1 MNYSRHGRYLA
12 VEYQAYK
19 LMKKR
24 CYNQRDP
31 HYKYYGGRGI
41 TVCPRWLVGEDG
53 KTGAECFLDDMGL
66 RPPGLTLQRI
76 DREGNYCP
84 ENCRWAPLTRP
95 RKRFVV
101 LNGKTLPLAQVA
113 EIVGLKLQTL
123 VSRLRSGM
131 VLEEA
136 IARAPTPRRTRGVS
150 KTSLKSKGV

>member
-1 MNYSRHGRYLA
+1 MNYSRHGRYLT

-24 CYNQRDP
+24 CYNQGDP

-41 TVCPRWLVGEDG
+41 IVCPRWLLGEDG
-53 KTGAECFLDDMGL
+53 KTGAECFLGDMGP

-84 ENCRWAPLTRP
+84 ENCRWAPISRP

-101 LNGKTLPLAQVA
+101 LNGETVPLAQVA
-113 EIVGLKLQTL
+113 ERVGLNLQTL

-131 VLEEA
+131 LLDEA
-136 IARAPTPRRTRGVS
+136 IARAPSPRRTRGVR
-150 KTSLKSKGV
+150 KAP

>member
-1 MNYSRHGRYLA
+1 MKYSKHERYLA

-41 TVCPRWLVGEDG
+41 TVCPRWLVGEDD
-53 KTGAECFLDDMGL
+53 KTGAECFLGDMGP

-76 DREGNYCP
+76 DREANYCP

-101 LNGKTLPLAQVA
+101 LSGKTLPLAQVA
-113 EIVGLKLQTL
+113 QMVGLKLQTL

-136 IARAPTPRRTRGVS
+136 IARPPTPRRTRGVS
-150 KTSLKSKGV
+150 KSSLKSKGV

>member
-101 LNGKTLPLAQVA
+101 LNGETLPLAQVA
-113 EIVGLKLQTL
+113 EMAGLKLQTL

>member
-1 MNYSRHGRYLA
+1 MKYSKHRRYLSS
-12 VEYQAYK
+12 EYQSYK

-41 TVCPRWLVGEDG
+41 IVCPRWLVGEDG
-53 KTGAECFLDDMGL
+53 KTGAECFLGDMGP
-66 RPPGLTLQRI
+66 RPPGLSLQRI

-101 LNGKTLPLAQVA
+101 FNGETVPLAQVA
-113 EIVGLKLQTL
+113 ERVGLKLQTL

-131 VLEEA
+131 LLEEA
-136 IARAPTPRRTRGVS
+136 IARPLSPRRRSRQTARERLES
-150 KTSLKSKGV
+150 

>member
-1 MNYSRHGRYLA
+1 MNYSKHGRYLA

-41 TVCPRWLVGEDG
+41 IVCPRWLVGEDG
-53 KTGAECFLDDMGL
+53 KTGAECFLGDMGP

-101 LNGKTLPLAQVA
+101 LNGETLPLAQVA
-113 EIVGLKLQTL
+113 EMVGLKLQTL

-136 IARAPTPRRTRGVS
+136 IARPPSPRRRSRQTARER
-150 KTSLKSKGV
+150 LEL